1 MAQPIPKED
10 KQMETQAKT
19 ETFTHRTRFYAQPY
33 DIMAHGF
40 FFECAENYTAKRDAC
55 RNAHGQAV
63 EEFEIQFIDG
73 DDLDAALFDALPVN
87 QSNILAFM
95 ARVDEWEDWQKKDLI
110 ITVGECGYPFDIE
123 TDDPDDLDVDL
134 YTEMTLSDLAHQFV
148 DEGLFGD
155 IPASIAGYIDYD
167 AIARDLGMDYTE
179 ITIAGE
185 TCVYRCG

>member
-1 MAQPIPKED
+1 
-10 KQMETQAKT
+10 METQAKT
-19 ETFTHRTRFYAQPY
+19 ETFTHGTRFYAQPY
-33 DIMAHGF
+33 DIMACGF
-40 FFECAENYTAKRDAC
+40 FFESAEDYTAKRDTC
-55 RNAHGQAV
+55 RNAHGQVV

-73 DDLDAALFDALPVN
+73 DGLDEQLFDALSAN
-87 QSNILAFM
+87 QATIIPFM
-95 ARVDEWEDWQKKDLI
+95 DRLETWEDWQKKDVI
-110 ITVGECGYPFDIE
+110 VAVGECGYSFNFE

-134 YTEMTLSDLAHQFV
+134 YTEMTLSDLAYQFV

-155 IPASIAGYIDYD
+155 IPASIANYIDYD

>member
-1 MAQPIPKED
+1 
-10 KQMETQAKT
+10 METQAKT
-19 ETFTHRTRFYAQPY
+19 DTITHGTRFYAQPY

-40 FFECAENYTAKRDAC
+40 FFECAEDYTAKRDAC

-73 DDLDAALFDALPVN
+73 DDLDAQLFDALSVN
-87 QSNILAFM
+87 QATIIPFIERLDA
-95 ARVDEWEDWQKKDLI
+95 WEDWQKKDVI
-110 ITVGECGYPFDIE
+110 VAVGECGYSFSIE

-134 YTEMTLSDLAHQFV
+134 YTEMTLSDLAYQFL

-155 IPASIAGYIDYD
+155 IPASIANYIDYD

>member
-1 MAQPIPKED
+1 MAQPIPKEG
-10 KQMETQAKT
+10 KQMETQTKK
-19 ETFTHRTRFYAQPY
+19 ETFTHGTWFYAQPY

-40 FFECAENYTAKRDAC
+40 FFDCGEDYTAKRDAC
-55 RNAHGQAV
+55 RNAYGQPV

-73 DDLDAALFDALPVN
+73 DDLDAQLFDALSIN
-87 QSNILAFM
+87 QATIIPFM
-95 ARVDEWEDWQKKDLI
+95 ERVDTWEDWQKKDVI
-110 ITVGECGYPFDIE
+110 VAVGECGYRFDIE

-155 IPASIAGYIDYD
+155 IPASIASYIDYD
-167 AIARDLGMDYTE
+167 AIARNLGMDYTE